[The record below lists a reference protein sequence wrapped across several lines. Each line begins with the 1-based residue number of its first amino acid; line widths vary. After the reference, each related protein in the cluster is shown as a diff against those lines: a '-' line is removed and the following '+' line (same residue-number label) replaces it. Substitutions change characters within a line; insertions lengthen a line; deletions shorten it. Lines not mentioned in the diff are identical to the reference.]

1 MEAKLAGCEIICDTL
16 KKHEFACSYFNTEI
30 RRLTSSRC
38 RGGTLKEKKQKT
50 SFAMFDYRTTF
61 HDGKTGSCSTRA
73 CRAASAKQMRRLTAD
88 GISADLW
95 K

>member
-38 RGGTLKEKKQKT
+38 RGGILKEEKQKT
-50 SFAMFDYRTTF
+50 SFAMFDYRTT
-61 HDGKTGSCSTRA
+61 CSMAVKLGRVTRVRVGLHLQNK
-73 CRAASAKQMRRLTAD
+73 C
-88 GISADLW
+88 GG
-95 K
+95 